1 MNKTQ
6 RIFIFTHIK
15 SSNNTNLKK
24 DYILTVHTEKTD
36 AVQTLKKQFKKTL
49 NQTKLNEEQKQ
60 TETETFQNNLLQ
72 GRFSYH
78 FRDIKDNDEPQ
89 YFGKIHTRNITQE
102 ET

>member
-1 MNKTQ
+1 MLKRLKAN
-6 RIFIFTHIK
+6 IK
-15 SSNNTNLKK
+15 NLKECS
-24 DYILTVHTEKTD
+24 DLHAIHTLLWLYDIEHESRMD
-36 AVQTLKKQFKKTL
+36 SYSNDEIRFH
-49 NQTKLNEEQKQ
+49 NRYLNEEQKQ

>member
-1 MNKTQ
+1 MNKNQ

-24 DYILTVHTEKTD
+24 DYILTVYTEKAD
-36 AVQTLKKQFKKTL
+36 AVQTLKKQFQKTL
-49 NQTKLNEEQKQ
+49 KQTRLNEEQKQ

-72 GRFSYH
+72 GKFNYH
-78 FRDIKDNDEPQ
+78 FRDTKDEDEPQ
-89 YFGKIHTRNITQE
+89 YFGKIHTRTITQE